1 MAKTVKVHYSGW
13 PGTEAREVTFD
24 EAKQIVEEVYS
35 DPLGGLVFDSD
46 TKEVIWEL
54 GSDVKRITIMDQI
67 IGGG

>member
-1 MAKTVKVHYSGW
+1 MAKMVQVHYSGL

-24 EAKQIVEEVYS
+24 EAKQIVEEVYN

-46 TKEVIWEL
+46 TREVIWEL
-54 GSDVKRITIMDQI
+54 SPGVKGITIMDQI